1 MNWRRPPTRLDR
13 ELAIAC
19 LNRDSTAR
27 RSVESALLRIHGGT
41 FGTCLHCGNEI
52 SGRRLE
58 AVPWAPLCI
67 MCQEAADFG
76 QDSVVETIALTFS
89 DAA

>member
-1 MNWRRPPTRLDR
+1 MSSLWKKFGVVLTGGARNWPLW
-13 ELAIAC
+13 
-19 LNRDSTAR
+19 
-27 RSVESALLRIHGGT
+27 LRIHGGT

-67 MCQEAADFG
+67 MCREAADFG
-76 QDSVVETIALTFS
+76 QDGVVETIALTFS